1 MPAEPPANGGYA
13 VAAYA
18 VAALILLLYFMSLLR
33 KARK

>member
-13 VAAYA
+13 VAAYT
-18 VAALILLLYFMSLLR
+18 VAALILLLYFVSLLR

>member
-1 MPAEPPANGGYA
+1 MSAEPPANGAYA

-18 VAALILLLYFMSLLR
+18 VAALILLLYFVSLLR